1 MNYQAWQVAWG
12 TPRGFFI
19 PERGR
24 FQAMFLVAL
33 LFHSFILGT
42 LWKMRAGEKIG
53 HAVELQSVD
62 LIEPEIER
70 AAPSAAEAQP
80 PKSAFEFLKMAIPIF
95 RKPAA
100 PEIRDVSPS
109 IKKDDLKLAE
119 PERLRMEKM
128 APSQPA
134 APDINLNKTAASP
147 QIVEIARVPKSQRT
161 DIPVTRDP
169 SIKLE
174 EVGRRAVAVPQTPSI
189 SLDRS
194 AARDKVADISAIP
207 SQSLAPRSP
216 QAAERLVERTASAS
230 YSKPS
235 APLGY
240 QPRGGSVSLN
250 TPRDVVR
257 AAAKPVIEAQVP
269 KTKTPDSG
277 LSISKEK
284 VRITGPLSSR
294 KAVKSYVPEYPA
306 WARAKNIE
314 ADVAIRFT
322 VSPSGDISGKP
333 VIERTSGYSELDQL
347 CLEILKQWK
356 FSPLAGE
363 QDQWGVI
370 TFRFTLD

>member
-1 MNYQAWQVAWG
+1 MNYQVWQVTWG
-12 TPRGFFI
+12 SPRGFFV

-24 FQAMFLVAL
+24 FQSMFLVAI
-33 LFHSFILGT
+33 LFHTFIFGT
-42 LWKMRAGEKIG
+42 AWKMRSGKKIE
-53 HAVELQSVD
+53 HAVVLQSVD

-70 AAPSAAEAQP
+70 DAPPAAEAQP

-100 PEIRDVSPS
+100 PEIRDVTPAVKRDETK
-109 IKKDDLKLAE
+109 IAE
-119 PERLRMEKM
+119 PERLIEK
-128 APSQPA
+128 
-134 APDINLNKTAASP
+134 KTPLLQAGPEIKLSKSAASP
-147 QIVEIARVPKSQRT
+147 QIAEIARVPQSQRA
-161 DIPVTRDP
+161 DIPLVKDP

-174 EVGRRAVAVPQTPSI
+174 EVGRRAVAIPQTPSI
-189 SLDRS
+189 SLDRDAS
-194 AARDKVADISAIP
+194 RGKIADISAIP
-207 SQSLAPRSP
+207 SQSLAPRSAQP
-216 QAAERLVERTASAS
+216 AERLVDRSAPSS
-230 YSKPS
+230 YSKPV
-235 APLGY
+235 PMLGY
-240 QPRGGSVSLN
+240 QPREGAVSLDG
-250 TPRDVVR
+250 PRDVAR

-269 KTKTPDSG
+269 KTKSPDSG

-294 KAVKSYVPEYPA
+294 KVVKSYVPEYPA

-314 ADVAIRFT
+314 ADVAISFT
-322 VSPSGDISGKP
+322 VSPSGGISGKP
-333 VIERTSGYSELDQL
+333 AIERTSGYSELDQI